1 MKSAFDSPGNN
12 LDCLRLVFA
21 VTVIFSHS
29 YAIGIGMQTETYG
42 AASQFTEPMLLWS
55 HGQTTFGI
63 IAVDAFFIIS
73 GFLIANSFLRS
84 RSLLVY
90 FRKRV
95 ARIYP
100 GFVVCMLILALAVVP
115 IAGGIFANQ
124 SLSGRVADFIGRA
137 AILWNINVWNS
148 FARNPLPNVIDGSV
162 WTIPWEFVCYIG
174 LAAAGAAGLLHRRL
188 FVLLT
193 FSLMILYFLVS
204 GAIAWIGIPPGTHWV
219 HFFDTHIYVQL
230 RGLPVCFVAGT
241 AFYLYRER
249 IPHSNI
255 WAIVAVLVL
264 AASCFVPYTWALCF
278 PLAGTYLIFWFA
290 FHPGVN
296 IHHFARYGDFSYGTY
311 LYAFVVQQLIVQALG
326 HTVRPVALFLF
337 ATPPSIIMGIL
348 SWYGVERWFL
358 GAHRRRGMDAPI
370 LRVAQVN

>member
-137 AILWNINVWNS
+137 AILWNINVGNS

-204 GAIAWIGIPPGTHWV
+204 GAIAWIGIPPGTH
-219 HFFDTHIYVQL
+219 
-230 RGLPVCFVAGT
+230 
-241 AFYLYRER
+241 
-249 IPHSNI
+249 
-255 WAIVAVLVL
+255 
-264 AASCFVPYTWALCF
+264 
-278 PLAGTYLIFWFA
+278 
-290 FHPGVN
+290 
-296 IHHFARYGDFSYGTY
+296 
-311 LYAFVVQQLIVQALG
+311 
-326 HTVRPVALFLF
+326 
-337 ATPPSIIMGIL
+337 
-348 SWYGVERWFL
+348 
-358 GAHRRRGMDAPI
+358 
-370 LRVAQVN
+370 

>member
-1 MKSAFDSPGNN
+1 MKSVFESPGNN
-12 LDCLRLVFA
+12 LDFLRLVFA

-29 YAIGIGMQTETYG
+29 YAIGMGMQTETYG
-42 AASQFTEPMLLWS
+42 AASQFTEPILLWS
-55 HGQTTFGI
+55 HGQTTLGI
-63 IAVDAFFIIS
+63 VAVDAFFIIS

-100 GFVVCMLILALAVVP
+100 GFVVCMLVMAFAVMP
-115 IAGGIFANQ
+115 IADGIFAHQ
-124 SLSGRVADFIGRA
+124 SSSGRVADFIVRTS
-137 AILWNINVWNS
+137 ILLNINQTQV
-148 FARNPLPNVIDGSV
+148 FLHNPLPNVIDGSV
-162 WTIPWEFVCYIG
+162 WTIPWEFACYIG
-174 LAAAGAAGLLHRRL
+174 LAALGVAGFLHRRH
-188 FVLLT
+188 FVLLA

-204 GAIAWIGIPPGTHWV
+204 GAIVWVGVPPRTHWI

-230 RGLPVCFVAGT
+230 RGLPVCFIAGT
-241 AFYLYRER
+241 VFYLYRER

-264 AASCFVPYTWALCF
+264 AVCCFIPFTWALCF

-290 FHPGVN
+290 FHPGVH
-296 IHHFARYGDFSYGTY
+296 IHHFAQYGDFSYGTY
-311 LYAFVVQQLIVQALG
+311 LYAFTVQQLIVQALG
-326 HTVRPVALFLF
+326 RTVRPFTLFLL
-337 ATPPSIIMGIL
+337 ATPLSLAMGIL

-358 GAHRRRGMDAPI
+358 GARRRHGADAPI
-370 LRVAQVN
+370 LPVS